1 MAEGLRSMKLSVIT
15 PSFNQA
21 QFLPVNLASLN
32 AQTYYSVEHIVVDPG
47 STDGSTAIAKKDPSA
62 ILIVEPDRGQSDG
75 ICKGFSRSTGDV
87 LAWLNSDD
95 FYPNDQVL
103 ESVACCFHENP
114 EIDIVYGDV
123 NFVDE
128 QGNFLRKGFVN
139 KSADQLLDSFEYQ
152 VGIVQP
158 GVFWRRRVFE
168 EIGGPS
174 EEFEYCM
181 DYELWVRMASKGYK
195 WKYLPQIL
203 ANHRWWGGMKT
214 SSRRDLSLN
223 EHFKVCDR
231 YFGYVHWRWLDR
243 YADYLCSN
251 QDGVVN
257 HASDIDSFAKTN
269 AIRRAIDEVVTQ
281 EMMATLAMSKTKELV
296 ETQQYIE
303 SHYPEKKRIYFN
315 HSELAIISEF
325 AADPKAQQRIA
336 WNIFDAV
343 SEDQELFVAYHVPE
357 NFDRYFSK
365 EWHTAQLER
374 SNSAMQRLSAERR
387 SDVCVVVGNGPSL
400 RKSDLTLLANV
411 DTIIS
416 NFAGL
421 SKDLSRYAKYLT
433 VVNDLV
439 ARQGAV
445 NFNFSA
451 FIKIVPFWLANYF
464 NSDDNTYFVNSTVNP
479 EFGFNFVSNSSWR
492 STVSFF
498 NLQLAFALGY
508 KKVVLIGFDHS
519 YVQPKG
525 VTEGVVINQN
535 KDDVNHFDP
544 RYFKGK
550 DWQAADTANMEK
562 MYAVAKAAYDSA
574 GREVVNCTVGGKLE
588 TFRRGDLEQ
597 ELSMMGVY
605 RLPQVDSAF
614 YPKLL
619 MLDSTPV
626 GHASATGQIK
636 QTFLGDWPASSFL
649 QIWETGGKNSSL
661 HSFRLGQ
668 SIDQSRAVEIG
679 VSEAIELCRD
689 FQPDV
694 IYFRPVDSESLF
706 AFAEQIAAVIG
717 KPLVIHMMDDWPKRL
732 KTIDN
737 VKFHKL
743 DRALRRLLTLA
754 SQRLSICQA
763 MSDVYETRY
772 GGKWFPL
779 ANGVDLSECE
789 GKDWLKRQPISQTSP
804 FVIRYMGGLADDMS
818 YSSVRDIA
826 IAVSGLQATIAVR
839 FEIYTMNWYRT
850 KAGQDIGSLPGVSVH
865 PLVGEEIYKQ
875 SLTEADALVIA
886 YNFDSHS
893 VSYTSL
899 SLANKMPEC
908 LASGAPLIAYGPI
921 EVATILYLKEAEC
934 AQTVVNRDQES
945 LVAAILELARD
956 KSLCQRLGE
965 QARAHV
971 ARSCSKQLVQQK
983 FKKYLSLS
991 SPLAKPPVDVPGLR
1005 PNVGLSFQPGHHFTQ
1020 AAPNQWHFS
1029 DDDAKQK
1036 LWIATMMSAGSLS
1049 SRTFAGTLR
1058 VKADKAI
1065 TLNIS
1070 LGRHGNSEYEGTTK
1084 RISLTPGVPQTL
1096 QLYKQ
1101 FKLNHKALKLQ
1112 LDVVELADADSAILT
1127 IDQLGLGEVLASIQ
1141 EWLDPNSLNLFTANR
1156 LFRDGDYITALGIY
1170 LMLSQHLSLC
1180 MYADNAVRSAWRLG
1194 MSWVKSTSDL
1204 AWLLSADYV

>member
-1 MAEGLRSMKLSVIT
+1 MKLSVIT

-21 QFLPVNLASLN
+21 QFLPVNLESVN
-32 AQTYYSVEHIVVDPG
+32 AQTYFSVEHVVVDPG
-47 STDGSTAIAKKDPSA
+47 STDGSTAIAQEDPSA

-87 LAWLNSDD
+87 LVWLNSDD
-95 FYPNDQVL
+95 YYPNDHVL
-103 ESVACCFHENP
+103 ESVIRCFLENP

-139 KSADQLLDSFEYQ
+139 KNADQLLDSFEYQ

-195 WKYLPQIL
+195 WKYLSQVL

-214 SSRRDLSLN
+214 SSRRDLSLK

-257 HASDIDSFAKTN
+257 HANDIDSLAKTK

-281 EMMATLAMSKTKELV
+281 EMMAVLAISKDKELI
-296 ETQQYIE
+296 ETRQYID
-303 SHYPEKKRIYFN
+303 SHYPEKERIYFRQ
-315 HSELAIISEF
+315 SELDIVAET

-343 SEDQELFVAYHVPE
+343 SKDQECYVAYHVPE

-365 EWHTAQLER
+365 DWHTAQLER
-374 SNSAMQRLSAERR
+374 STSAIHRFSTERR

-400 RKSDLTLLANV
+400 RNSDLTLLANV
-411 DTIIS
+411 DTIMS

-421 SKDLSRYAKYLT
+421 SKDLNRYAKYLT

-439 ARQGAV
+439 AKQGSV
-445 NFNFSA
+445 DFNYTDH
-451 FIKIVPFWLANYF
+451 IKIVPFWLANYL
-464 NSDDNTYFVNSTVNP
+464 NPDENTFFVNSTVNP
-479 EFGFNFVSNSSWR
+479 QFGFNFVSDSSWR

-525 VTEGVVINQN
+525 VTEGVVINQ
-535 KDDVNHFDP
+535 KEDDDNHFDP

-562 MYAVAKAAYDSA
+562 MYVVAKAAYESA

-597 ELSMMGVY
+597 ELSMAGLC

-619 MLDSTPV
+619 MLDSTPI
-626 GHASATGQIK
+626 GHTSATGHIK

-649 QIWETGGKNSSL
+649 QIWETGGEISTL
-661 HSFRLGQ
+661 RSFRLGQ
-668 SIDQSRAVEIG
+668 SIDQSRAVEISA
-679 VSEAIELCRD
+679 SEAIESSRK

-694 IYFRPVDSESLF
+694 IYFRPVDSETLF
-706 AFAEQIAAVIG
+706 AVAEQIVAAID
-717 KPLVIHMMDDWPKRL
+717 KPLVIHMMDDWPERL
-732 KTIDN
+732 RTIDGIR
-737 VKFHKL
+737 FQKL
-743 DRALRRLLTLA
+743 DYALHRLLSRAT
-754 SQRLSICQA
+754 QRLSICEP
-763 MSDVYETRY
+763 MSDVYKARY
-772 GGKWFPL
+772 GGEWMPL
-779 ANGVDLSECE
+779 ANGVDLDEFPARDLSMRPPVTQ
-789 GKDWLKRQPISQTSP
+789 KFP

-826 IAVSGLQATIAVR
+826 IAVSALQATSAVR
-839 FEIYTMNWYRT
+839 FEIYTMDWYRS
-850 KAGQDIGSLPGVSVH
+850 KAERDIGSFPGVSVH
-865 PLVGEEIYKQ
+865 PLVGKDLYKQ
-875 SLTEADALVIA
+875 SLAEADALVVA

-893 VSYTSL
+893 ITYTSL
-899 SLANKMPEC
+899 SLSNKMPEC
-908 LASGAPLIAYGPI
+908 LASGVPLIAYGPI
-921 EVATILYLKEAEC
+921 DIATIRYLKEAGC
-934 AQTVVNRDQES
+934 AQVVVKRDQES
-945 LVAAILELARD
+945 LNAAILALVED
-956 KSLCQRLGE
+956 KSFCRRLGE

-971 ARSCSKQLVQQK
+971 VGNCSKQLVQQK

-991 SPLAKPPVDVPGLR
+991 TPPAKLEVATPASRANLGFSFEPGT
-1005 PNVGLSFQPGHHFTQ
+1005 HFTSI
-1020 AAPNQWHFS
+1020 APNQWRFI
-1029 DDDAKQK
+1029 DDYATQK
-1036 LWIATMMSAGSLS
+1036 LWIAAMTSPGSPSGRTFTGSLQV
-1049 SRTFAGTLR
+1049 R
-1058 VKADKAI
+1058 ADRSI

-1070 LGRHGNSEYEGTTK
+1070 LGRNGKTDYEGTTK
-1084 RISLTPGVPQTL
+1084 RVALTANVPQTVK
-1096 QLYKQ
+1096 LYKQ
-1101 FKLNHKALKLQ
+1101 FGRDHDAFKLQ
-1112 LDVVELADADSAILT
+1112 VEVVELANGGSAVLT
-1127 IDQLGLGEVLASIQ
+1127 IDKLGLSETLASIQ
-1141 EWLDPNSLNLFTANR
+1141 ERLGSSHLNLGTANR
-1156 LFRDGDYITALGIY
+1156 LFREGDFTSALGIY
-1170 LMLSQHLSLC
+1170 LWLSQRHPLS
-1180 MYADNAVRSAWRLG
+1180 MYVDNTVRAAKQIG
-1194 MSWVKSTSDL
+1194 MPWVKTSGDL
-1204 AWLLSADYV
+1204 NWLISDG